1 MPHMKTKNKQ
11 KQPMQ
16 RMRHGA
22 RGPVRFPGINA
33 ACAALGCSRTHLYY
47 VLTGQ
52 RQSRSLLRRYEAF
65 VAG

>member
-1 MPHMKTKNKQ
+1 MKTKNKN
-11 KQPMQ
+11 KSP
-16 RMRHGA
+16 RRA
-22 RGPVRFPGINA
+22 RRVRFAGIGEA
-33 ACAALGCSRTHLYY
+33 AQALGVDRTHLWR

>member
-1 MPHMKTKNKQ
+1 MKAGSKHKNT
-11 KQPMQ
+11 
-16 RMRHGA
+16 R
-22 RGPVRFPGINA
+22 RGPTRFPRIGA
-33 ACAALGCSRTHLYY
+33 ACTALGCSRTHLYY